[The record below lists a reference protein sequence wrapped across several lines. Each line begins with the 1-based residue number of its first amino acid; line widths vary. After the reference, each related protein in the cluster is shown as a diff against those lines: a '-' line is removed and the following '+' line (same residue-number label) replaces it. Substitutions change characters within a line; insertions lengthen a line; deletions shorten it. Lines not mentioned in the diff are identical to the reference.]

1 MPRPVVR
8 SAGRRGTYSRRASGS
23 RASARP
29 ALWHG
34 VVSAVA
40 PGMAGGQA
48 LQREPAAAGDAVT
61 LDRPHG
67 VFRAGWRVPAG
78 CREHRTHGALVE
90 AKGRQ
95 DQGLHRSDDRAAIVA
110 SAAAAASR
118 SLACGADPTGG
129 RATMIRSQPARC
141 SRSRITVRNASRTRR
156 RARFRA
162 TPRPME
168 RGAETARRIVVN
180 PFGRART
187 AKSECWSFIP
197 SLHTAAISA
206 FRRRRAASMNA
217 AALDDGEALAATRA
231 ARGEHTTSACGTHA
245 RTKTVHART
254 TAGLRLISALH
265 GRVPSPAGN
274 KAITLIRGCL
284 FV

>member
-1 MPRPVVR
+1 MT
-8 SAGRRGTYSRRASGS
+8 RGKALHREP
-23 RASARP
+23 P
-29 ALWHG
+29 APCD
-34 VVSAVA
+34 AVA
-40 PGMAGGQA
+40 
-48 LQREPAAAGDAVT
+48 
-61 LDRPHG
+61 LDRLHR
-67 VFRAGWRVPAG
+67 VFRARRRVTAG
-78 CREHRTHGALVE
+78 GREHRAHGALVE
-90 AKGRQ
+90 AESCQHQ
-95 DQGLHRSDDRAAIVA
+95 DLHRSEDLAAIVA
-110 SAAAAASR
+110 RAAAAASC
-118 SLACGADPTGG
+118 SSACGADATGG
-129 RATMIRSQPARC
+129 RATTMRSHPAPR
-141 SRSRITVRNASRTRR
+141 SRSRITARNASRTRR
-156 RARFRA
+156 RARLRA
-162 TPRPME
+162 TPRPTE
-168 RGAETARRIVVN
+168 RGADTARRITDN

-187 AKSECWSFIP
+187 RKSECWSFIP

-217 AALDDGEALAATRA
+217 AALNDGEALAATRA